1 MSNWTP
7 RPALTENELKN
18 LISSVTDYIKPTTP
32 CARHKETLSMRSLYI
47 MKYGAEA
54 LKEDYEKVQAV
65 LRSYNESK
73 NNRG

>member
-32 CARHKETLSMRSLYI
+32 CAQ
-47 MKYGAEA
+47 
-54 LKEDYEKVQAV
+54 YEKVMYMKNRYEAV
-65 LRSYNESK
+65 YGTEQLKKDWETVQRSLDGYRKS
-73 NNRG
+73 RV